1 VSEFKTEAE
10 LCVAFTAWVAR
21 RRPDLKCYAE
31 CDGWDL
37 LIVYPDGTQL
47 GIQAKL
53 RLNAEVIM
61 QAVPSDWHGEHGPE
75 FRAVLVPEERGA
87 FIGLARHC
95 GLIVFAGRSVG
106 RRSWRGDEFCPDLT
120 PHNPYGLPWID
131 WCPETRST
139 VPEFATDSIAG
150 SPSPITL
157 TQWKTGALR
166 VLAELEVAGKI
177 TRQKMRALRVD
188 ERRWIQMGWLKS
200 TEPRGTYVIDK
211 RPPFADQHPTAYA
224 AILAERRAT
233 EVRAPVPEG
242 ANA

>member
-1 VSEFKTEAE
+1 MSEFKTEAE
-10 LCVAFTAWVAR
+10 LCAAFTAWVAA

-37 LIVYPDGTQL
+37 LVVYPDGVQL

-61 QAVPSDWHGEHGPE
+61 QAVPSDWHSQHGPE

-95 GLIVFAGRSVG
+95 GLVVFAGRTDWSRHYEQFG
-106 RRSWRGDEFCPDLT
+106 PDLT
-120 PHNPYGLPWID
+120 PHNPYGLPWVD
-131 WCPETRST
+131 WCPETRCT
-139 VPEFATDSIAG
+139 VPEFATDSVAG

-177 TRQKMRALRVD
+177 TRQTMRAFRVD
-188 ERRWIQMGWLKS
+188 QRRWIQMGWLKS
-200 TEPRGTYVIDK
+200 TETRGTYVIDH

-224 AILAERRAT
+224 AILSERRAK
-233 EVRAPVPEG
+233 EAEASVPAG
-242 ANA
+242 AIA